1 MPTTGIRPASLIAVS
16 TGSNPGA
23 THRRFAWLRGAPAPY
38 RLPVYIACAVLAIA
52 CNYILGKDMAWDTL
66 NYHLYAGFS
75 ALNDRFGQDY
85 FPAGPPS
92 YFNPLAY
99 VPFYAMVSAR
109 LPALLIGSVLAAVH
123 SVILWLTFELGISVC
138 PANDDRARAMSGICA
153 AFLAFMNPLLMQ
165 QIGSCFAD
173 ITTAELA
180 LAGWVLLAG
189 ALREPGTARLVCAGL
204 MLGAASALK
213 MSNAMHAFAAFA
225 VLIMLP
231 LNLWDRIRHGLIY
244 GISLGVGFVLVA
256 APWAYRLEKMFGNPL
271 FPMLNNVFRSPEF
284 ITEAQQHSRFIPSTF
299 AEALWRPFAMV
310 DPVRMVHEE
319 LRAPDL
325 RYAVL
330 AALIL
335 GLFLRWLWRR
345 RARPPG
351 PATRAELAGSTRVLV
366 ALGCGFGVDWVLWMT
381 GSGNSRYFLP
391 MACVAAALVVGM
403 LFRLFD
409 TRPKVR
415 NHILAAIFGVQAAQL
430 SMAAEFRWNGVPW
443 GGQWFDVAMPEKLR
457 TEPNLYLTIGAQ
469 SNSFIAP
476 FLARDSGLINFS
488 GGYALGPEG
497 ANGARIY
504 ALIRRYSP
512 HLRVLM
518 LGAKLYEDAELRAPR
533 RSQADDALERF
544 GLRTD
549 MNDCVTITLQGL
561 PPDLEIRFKTSAPI
575 EPQSRDTTY
584 LLSCH
589 VVADN
594 TDRSA
599 LIARQRA
606 VDLVFDRL
614 EDACPKLFQ
623 PRRPVTEHDGATWR
637 RLYTN
642 TDLSAWISH
651 GWVKFLNPISGNQT
665 VFVGRERDWAKKP
678 LRLDCGRRNDAY
690 FAHVL
695 N

>member
-1 MPTTGIRPASLIAVS
+1 VKLAGCSLGTAGLRG
-16 TGSNPGA
+16 T
-23 THRRFAWLRGAPAPY
+23 RLAWLRGALTPY
-38 RLPVYIACAVLAIA
+38 RLPVYIACVVLAIA

-75 ALNDRFGQDY
+75 ALNDRFSQDY

-99 VPFYAMVSAR
+99 VPFYAMVRAGF
-109 LPALLIGSVLAAVH
+109 PALLIGSVLAAVH
-123 SVILWLTFELGISVC
+123 SAILWLTFELGVSVC
-138 PANDDRARAMSGICA
+138 PSNDDGARAMSGICA
-153 AFLAFMNPLLMQ
+153 VLLAFMNPLLMQ

-180 LAGWVLLAG
+180 LAGWVMLAG
-189 ALREPGTARLVCAGL
+189 AVRVPQTGRVVCAGL

-213 MSNAMHAFAAFA
+213 MSNAMPAFAAFA
-225 VLIMLP
+225 ILIFLP
-231 LNLWDRIRHGLIY
+231 LNLRDRIRHGIIY

-284 ITEAQQHSRFIPSTF
+284 ITEAQQHSRFIPHTF
-299 AEALWRPFAMV
+299 AEALWRPFAMI

-345 RARPPG
+345 LARLPS
-351 PATRAELAGSTRVLV
+351 PATRPELADSTRVLA
-366 ALGCGFGVDWVLWMT
+366 ALGCGFGVACVLWIT

-391 MACVAAALVVGM
+391 MACVAAALAVGM

-415 NHILAAIFGVQAAQL
+415 NYILAAIFGVQAVQL
-430 SMAAEFRWNGVPW
+430 CMAAEYRWNGVPW

-457 TEPNLYLTIGAQ
+457 TEPNLYLTIGTQ

-476 FLARDSGLINFS
+476 FLAKDSGLINFS

-497 ANGARIY
+497 ANGARIN

-518 LGAKLYEDAELRAPR
+518 LGAKLYEDTERREPR
-533 RSQADDALERF
+533 RSRADDALERF

-549 MNDCVTITLQGL
+549 MNDCATITLHGL

-584 LLSCH
+584 LLSCQ
-589 VVADN
+589 VVPDI
-594 TDRSA
+594 TDRSV

-642 TDLSAWISH
+642 TDLSAWISY
-651 GWVKFLNPISGNQT
+651 GWVKFQNPTSGDQM
-665 VFVGRERDWAKKP
+665 VFVGRESDWAEKP
-678 LRLDCGRRNDAY
+678 LHLDCGLRNGTY
-690 FAHVL
+690 FARVL
-695 N
+695 D